1 MGKQYCCLQEWQL
14 DVPSNSGNARIFKNR
29 SKAKLI
35 LFLICVL
42 EYRKQD
48 FSVEDGYISGETSGQ
63 EVRSCF

>member
-1 MGKQYCCLQEWQL
+1 M